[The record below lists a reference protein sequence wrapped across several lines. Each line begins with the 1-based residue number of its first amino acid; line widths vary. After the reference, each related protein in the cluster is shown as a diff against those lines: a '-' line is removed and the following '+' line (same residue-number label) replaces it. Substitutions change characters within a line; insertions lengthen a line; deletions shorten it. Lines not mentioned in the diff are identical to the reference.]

1 MAQVGCLGD
10 VIFTM
15 SKEKMETIND
25 MIWSSG
31 AKWEEHNRHLMEPL
45 LEFAGREA
53 DEISFTIHLS
63 VFLGVDPMEEI
74 TRLFEYERNGTLL
87 PMILGEHSYGKY
99 RWVIVSTQ
107 RTLNHFDG
115 AGDLISADVDLSLK
129 SYVK

>member
-1 MAQVGCLGD
+1 MANIGCLGD

-15 SKEKMETIND
+15 SQKKMETVND

-31 AKWEEHNRHLMEPL
+31 AKWEEHNRHLKEPL
-45 LEFAGREA
+45 LEFVGREA

-63 VFLGVDPMEEI
+63 VFLGIDPMEEI

-87 PMILGEHSYGKY
+87 PLVLGEHSYGKY
-99 RWVIVSTQ
+99 LWAVTSTQ
-107 RTLNHFDG
+107 RTLNYFDG
-115 AGDLISADVDLSLK
+115 AGNLISADVDLSLK